1 MYYLICFIFMTIFF
15 IVCMLSVI
23 YAAEIYQWQHY
34 NGYKFKQWLKSGSI
48 KKDENEE
55 KIKKEV
61 KKMTIDYIL
70 KLLKKYNIDFD
81 ANELVKASFN
91 IKLKY
96 YKLILAEKERIKE
109 NKILDEE
116 LKKKIKI
123 ETDTFDAEKFQK
135 EVDERF
141 KIFMKN
147 RNKNK

>member
-1 MYYLICFIFMTIFF
+1 MVIFF

-96 YKLILAEKERIKE
+96 YKLILAEKERLKE
-109 NKILDEE
+109 NKVLDEA
-116 LKKKIKI
+116 LKQKIKI

-135 EVDERF
+135 EAEERF

>member
-1 MYYLICFIFMTIFF
+1 MYYLICVVFMVIFF

-34 NGYKFKQWLKSGSI
+34 NGYKFRQWLKSGSI

-96 YKLILAEKERIKE
+96 YKLILAEKERLKE
-109 NKILDEE
+109 NKILDETV
-116 LKKKIKI
+116 KQKIKI
-123 ETDTFDAEKFQK
+123 EADTFDAEKFQR
-135 EVDERF
+135 EAEERF